1 MVQTFRFPPAF
12 LSRPADAGHPPPGG
26 GDFFAP
32 LGRWNGYFRSDNL
45 QHQLVNDFVEIDKP
59 AFFGQLT
66 LTIPVS
72 FDILYLGKFN

>member
-1 MVQTFRFPPAF
+1 MVRQPP
-12 LSRPADAGHPPPGG
+12 
-26 GDFFAP
+26 
-32 LGRWNGYFRSDNL
+32 
-45 QHQLVNDFVEIDKP
+45 HQLVNDFVEIDKP